1 MNEQQ
6 LGNRI
11 RTALDGGLEV
21 APGVVARLRS
31 ARERALAQY
40 AGADRGFAAGAV
52 RRAGALLRLGWF
64 EGSWAQVA
72 LSIAFLV
79 TALAGVHFWYEERQA
94 ALAAAQATEEIVEV
108 DTQVLTG
115 DLPINAYLDEDF
127 QQWLKQSSE

>member
-11 RTALDGGLEV
+11 STALDGGLEL

-31 ARERALAQY
+31 AREQALARH
-40 AGADRGFAAGAV
+40 AAVERGFAAAAADRG
-52 RRAGALLRLGWF
+52 GGRLGGF
-64 EGSWAQVA
+64 QDSWARVA
-72 LSIAFLV
+72 LSVVFLV

>member
-1 MNEQQ
+1 
-6 LGNRI
+6 
-11 RTALDGGLEV
+11 
-21 APGVVARLRS
+21 VVARLRS
-31 ARERALAQY
+31 AREQALARH
-40 AGADRGFAAGAV
+40 AAVERGFAAATADRGGAF
-52 RRAGALLRLGWF
+52 LRLGWF
-64 EGSWAQVA
+64 QDSWARVA
-72 LSIAFLV
+72 LSVVFLV

>member
-11 RTALDGGLEV
+11 STALDGGLEL

-31 ARERALAQY
+31 AREQALAVE
-40 AGADRGFAAGAV
+40 RGFAAAAADRG
-52 RRAGALLRLGWF
+52 GGRLGWF
-64 EGSWAQVA
+64 QDSWARVA
-72 LSIAFLV
+72 LSVVFLV